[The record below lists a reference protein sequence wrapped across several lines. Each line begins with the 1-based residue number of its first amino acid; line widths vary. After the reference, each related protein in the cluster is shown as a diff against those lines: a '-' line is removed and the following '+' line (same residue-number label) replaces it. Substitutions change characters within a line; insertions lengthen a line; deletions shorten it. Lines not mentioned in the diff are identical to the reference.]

1 MAVLW
6 ELVLVG
12 CLLCVTA
19 GQVHVSVHLAENASL
34 PCRSP
39 AAGTISVLKWSRPDL
54 NGAGY
59 VFFYRHNR
67 RLDSYQHPSF
77 RGRVQLR
84 EPDMGDGDASLVLR
98 NVSAGDAGTYECY
111 VSLRDERRSRRAL
124 ETSQFVTLSVTGE
137 THRAAEKLEF
147 IREEPEGDTQDAVT
161 VETSTPL
168 AVVVVVVVVVCVL
181 GFVSLLTVMRHKQQK
196 NVKDP
201 PEAEE
206 QSMVAET

>member
-1 MAVLW
+1 MVLCRTSTAAR
-6 ELVLVG
+6 LTAS
-12 CLLCVTA
+12 LLLLS

-137 THRAAEKLEF
+137 SAILPTPVSFVLILDNF
-147 IREEPEGDTQDAVT
+147 T
-161 VETSTPL
+161 VII
-168 AVVVVVVVVVCVL
+168 VVVL
-181 GFVSLLTVMRHKQQK
+181 FLFSPL
-196 NVKDP
+196 
-201 PEAEE
+201 
-206 QSMVAET
+206 VATPIIFHCFTKITTWCFLF